1 MLPNAPSQTAE
12 AVCLMRAT
20 EEHRDASERIL
31 DDPYAKL
38 FLGPLARAGLASWE
52 ASGKLG
58 EFAARLSPG
67 MAAYVLTRHRFI
79 DDCLSRALARGVGQL
94 VLLGAGYDS
103 RAYRFAAELRGRPV
117 FEVDFPATS
126 RRKARILTGQADSLP
141 AVDVRRIEIDFE
153 TDALEDRLR
162 EAGFT
167 RRLRSFFVWEGVS
180 MYLTR
185 HAVKGTLTTLHG
197 IAAPQSEVAMDF
209 WFLIDAPDPLSTAYR
224 MSANLLSLLG
234 EPVTFGIHPED
245 VGPFLGRLGYRV
257 RDLADAAELERRY
270 IRDGRRVF
278 SGNYL
283 VHAVMTEGKRRV
295 APASVSAPRKARPRP
310 SRVIRR

>member
-1 MLPNAPSQTAE
+1 MVPNAPSQTAE

-20 EEHRDASERIL
+20 EQRRAAQERIV

-38 FLGPLARAGLASWE
+38 FLGRLARAALASWDV
-52 ASGKLG
+52 SGKLG

-79 DDCLSRALARGVGQL
+79 DDCLRRALARDVGQL

-103 RAYRFAAELRGRPV
+103 RAYRFAAALNGRPV

-126 RRKARILTGQADSLP
+126 RRKARILARRTDSLP
-141 AVDVRRIEIDFE
+141 PVDVRRIEIDFE
-153 TDALEDRLR
+153 TDSLADRLR
-162 EAGFT
+162 EAGF
-167 RRLRSFFVWEGVS
+167 RPRVRSFVVWEGVS

-185 HAVKGTLTTLHG
+185 SAVKATLTTLHA
-197 IAAPQSEVAMDF
+197 ISAPRSELAMDF
-209 WFLIDAPDPLSTAYR
+209 WYLLDAPDLVTSAYR

-245 VGPFLGRLGYRV
+245 VGPFLARLGYRV
-257 RDLADAAELERRY
+257 RDLADTAELERRY
-270 IRDGRRVF
+270 VRDGRRVLP
-278 SGNYL
+278 GNYL
-283 VHAVMTEGKRRV
+283 VHVETKR
-295 APASVSAPRKARPRP
+295 
-310 SRVIRR
+310 

>member
-1 MLPNAPSQTAE
+1 
-12 AVCLMRAT
+12 MRAT
-20 EEHRDASERIL
+20 EQRRAADERIL

-38 FLGPLARAGLASWE
+38 FLGRLARAALASWD

-79 DDCLSRALARGVGQL
+79 DDCLQRALAAGVGQL

-103 RAYRFAAELRGRPV
+103 RAYRFAAQLKGRPV

-126 RRKARILTGQADSLP
+126 LRKARILSRRAASLP
-141 AVDVRRIEIDFE
+141 SVDMRRIEIDFE
-153 TDALEDRLR
+153 TESLAERLR

-167 RRLRSFFVWEGVS
+167 KRARSFVVWEGVS

-185 HAVKGTLTTLHG
+185 NAVKGTLSTLHA
-197 IAAPQSEVAMDF
+197 IAAPRSELAMDF
-209 WFLIDAPDPLSTAYR
+209 WYLLDAPDVVSTAYR

-245 VGPFLGRLGYRV
+245 VGPFLARLGYRV
-257 RDLADAAELERRY
+257 RDLADATALEHRY
-270 IRDGRRVF
+270 VRDGRRVLA
-278 SGNYL
+278 GNYL
-283 VHAVMTEGKRRV
+283 VHAVMGLG
-295 APASVSAPRKARPRP
+295 PRAARPQRTVSLTKSGRAARGP
-310 SRVIRR
+310 GF